1 MAPSSAR
8 RQSLDRLAGVG
19 AQKLA
24 TVIGLI
30 ALAALLLGVGL
41 PAVLPPAP
49 VPAVEI
55 VVPTDDGSGGS
66 DPVAPAPARI
76 EDDDSDDDDGDDRDD
91 DSSAEDDDDASDA
104 YDSADDYDDDSPDD
118 DDE

>member
-8 RQSLDRLAGVG
+8 RKSLARLAGVG

-76 EDDDSDDDDGDDRDD
+76 EDDDSDGDDGDDG
-91 DSSAEDDDDASDA
+91 SSAEDDDASDA
-104 YDSADDYDDDSPDD
+104 YDSSDDYDDDSPDD